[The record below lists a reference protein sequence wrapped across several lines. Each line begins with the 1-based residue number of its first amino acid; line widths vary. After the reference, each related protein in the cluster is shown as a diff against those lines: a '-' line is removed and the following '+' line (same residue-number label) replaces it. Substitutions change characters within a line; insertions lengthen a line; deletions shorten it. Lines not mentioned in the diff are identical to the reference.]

1 MAFHW
6 PIISRLI
13 VVIYSFGG
21 TRWRI
26 FVIYAKFIS
35 VGHAME
41 RPGATEKNE
50 LQRSSQ
56 AQVCGFLKK

>member
-35 VGHAME
+35 FGHAME
-41 RPGATEKNE
+41 RPGATEKMNCSVHH
-50 LQRSSQ
+50 R
-56 AQVCGFLKK
+56 LKFADF